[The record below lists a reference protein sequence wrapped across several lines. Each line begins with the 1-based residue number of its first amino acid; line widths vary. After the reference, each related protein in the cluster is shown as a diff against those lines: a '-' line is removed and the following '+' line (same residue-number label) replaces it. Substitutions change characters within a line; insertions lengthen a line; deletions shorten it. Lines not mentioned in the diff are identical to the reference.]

1 MNAIKI
7 LVVEDEVIVAHDLAN
22 RLKKMGYQ
30 VTATV
35 ASGEEAIEKA
45 SENKPD
51 LVLMD
56 IVLKGDMDGIT
67 AAKKIQTKINVPI
80 VFLTAYADK
89 TTLER
94 AKITNPFGYIVKPF
108 QQQDL
113 QVAIEIALQLHEI
126 ETR

>member
-1 MNAIKI
+1 MNTIKI
-7 LVVEDEVIVAHDLAN
+7 LVVEDEVIVAHDIAN
-22 RLKKMGYQ
+22 RLKRMGHQ
-30 VTATV
+30 VIATV
-35 ASGEEAIEKA
+35 ASGEAAIEKA

-67 AAKKIQTKINVPI
+67 AAKKIQAKINVPI
-80 VFLTAYADK
+80 VFLTAYADQ